1 MRSRPWCKARI
12 GFATPPGPLTLVDL
26 LRDGRDG
33 ANHVRAPRDADALHR
48 RASAMET
55 RRGTMPYAV
64 NLALRWQIEWLC
76 TYLTISKQLVEMM
89 VGPGRQPVKSTFP
102 IPVPVPAKAA
112 VPMKPAAMKPAAIK
126 PATMKKVSCIG
137 PADLKA

>member
-1 MRSRPWCKARI
+1 
-12 GFATPPGPLTLVDL
+12 
-26 LRDGRDG
+26 
-33 ANHVRAPRDADALHR
+33 
-48 RASAMET
+48 
-55 RRGTMPYAV
+55 MPYAV

-102 IPVPVPAKAA
+102 VPVPAKVP
-112 VPMKPAAMKPAAIK
+112 VPMK
-126 PATMKKVSCIG
+126 TVSCVG

>member
-1 MRSRPWCKARI
+1 
-12 GFATPPGPLTLVDL
+12 
-26 LRDGRDG
+26 
-33 ANHVRAPRDADALHR
+33 
-48 RASAMET
+48 MET

-89 VGPGRQPVKSTFP
+89 VGPGRQPVKSAF
-102 IPVPVPAKAA
+102 PVPVPAKAPVA
-112 VPMKPAAMKPAAIK
+112 
-126 PATMKKVSCIG
+126 MKKVSCVG